1 VEAPSG
7 RVVKPEQPVHLLLRC
22 WGKCTKVDTGSAR
35 VKTVQREIII
45 NAPAE
50 KVWAA
55 LTTFALYQEWNPF
68 ISAVTGKA
76 SVGERLRVKAKLPGL
91 PEIAFGATVKSS
103 LFPVELEWQAIF
115 LKGVFEASHSFTI
128 ERLAVGECRFL
139 HVEQFSG
146 ILSAAVLFLLEGR
159 FCEGYRLMN
168 EALKARVERREE

>member
-1 VEAPSG
+1 MDAPSG
-7 RVVKPEQPVHLLLRC
+7 RLVEPEQPVHLLLRC
-22 WGKCTKVDTGSAR
+22 WGKCTKVDTGSER

-68 ISAVTGKA
+68 ISAITGKA

-91 PEIAFGATVKSS
+91 PEIAFDATVKSS

-139 HVEQFSG
+139 HAEQFSG
-146 ILSAAVLFLLEGR
+146 ILSAAVLFLLEER